1 MDKFLTELAEKTFK
15 PANCMTVAEIDV
27 PEKDLQNY
35 VGENGYFSMVF
46 DFSIA
51 DLDIYHQKP
60 FTTAPITGEK
70 LKPIFI
76 KSQLDTQRVGWGAP
90 YLENHDQPRSLN
102 KFIPKEAI
110 DPISAKMLATFLL
123 TQRGTPF
130 IYQGQEI
137 GMTNCPMTLEEHND
151 LHVAK
156 LYEWGKNLGYS
167 DEQMMAYFNDRS
179 RDNSRTPFQWNN
191 KNNAGFTVGKPW
203 LKINPNY
210 KKINAE
216 QQRQDK
222 TSLLAYYQQLITLR
236 RHSEISDILIYGIFT
251 PLNAPDN
258 VIAFKRTHQEK
269 SVNIYS
275 NFSQEEKVLSVSIEH
290 LYLHNSPIV
299 TNKQGDLVLQP
310 YQAVIFS

>member
-1 MDKFLTELAEKTFK
+1 
-15 PANCMTVAEIDV
+15 MTVAEIDV

-70 LKPIFI
+70 LKPVFI

-167 DEQMMAYFNDRS
+167 DEQRWHILMIV
-179 RDNSRTPFQWNN
+179 
-191 KNNAGFTVGKPW
+191 VG
-203 LKINPNY
+203 I
-210 KKINAE
+210 IQE
-216 QQRQDK
+216 
-222 TSLLAYYQQLITLR
+222 LLFSGIIRIMRALR
-236 RHSEISDILIYGIFT
+236 
-251 PLNAPDN
+251 
-258 VIAFKRTHQEK
+258 
-269 SVNIYS
+269 
-275 NFSQEEKVLSVSIEH
+275 
-290 LYLHNSPIV
+290 
-299 TNKQGDLVLQP
+299 
-310 YQAVIFS
+310 